1 MNLPDYTN
9 CTLCPRMC
17 HVNRSVT
24 IGYCGCSSHISAARA
39 ALHKWEEPVL
49 SGPEEEPGGSG
60 AVFFSG
66 CTLRCCF
73 CQNSLLSKDH
83 FGKKLTVN
91 ELGDAFLRLQDKGAY
106 NINLV
111 TPTQFFPDIIKA
123 LDLVR
128 HKLHIPVVCNCG
140 GYECPEIISLLK
152 DYIDIWLPD
161 FKYFDNELA
170 FRYSKAKNYFE
181 QASASIAQMIHQT
194 GAPEYTLHPSSV
206 PGQTGFSLNDERRHY
221 PPHGPSRT

>member
-1 MNLPDYTN
+1 MLPQRALARYVLPQNRPQKQVQGRFREYINTKRSFYMNLPDYTN

-24 IGYCGCSSHISAARA
+24 TGYCGCSSHISAARA

-73 CQNSLLSKDH
+73 CQNSILSKNH
-83 FGKKLTVN
+83 FGKELTVN

-106 NINLV
+106 NINLGN
-111 TPTQFFPDIIKA
+111 A
-123 LDLVR
+123 Y
-128 HKLHIPVVCNCG
+128 PVFS
-140 GYECPEIISLLK
+140 GY
-152 DYIDIWLPD
+152 Y
-161 FKYFDNELA
+161 
-170 FRYSKAKNYFE
+170 
-181 QASASIAQMIHQT
+181 
-194 GAPEYTLHPSSV
+194 
-206 PGQTGFSLNDERRHY
+206 
-221 PPHGPSRT
+221 

>member
-1 MNLPDYTN
+1 MNMPDYTN

-24 IGYCGCSSHISAARA
+24 TGYCGCSSHISAARA

-128 HKLHIPVVCNCG
+128 HKLQIMDLLHDLKEKLGLTYIFITHDLTSVTYLCDDVLFLYHGRITEHIPV
-140 GYECPEIISLLK
+140 SSHLL
-152 DYIDIWLPD
+152 P
-161 FKYFDNELA
+161 
-170 FRYSKAKNYFE
+170 
-181 QASASIAQMIHQT
+181 
-194 GAPEYTLHPSSV
+194 
-206 PGQTGFSLNDERRHY
+206 
-221 PPHGPSRT
+221 

>member
-1 MNLPDYTN
+1 MTLPDYTN

-17 HVNRSVT
+17 HVNRHET
-24 IGYCGCSSHISAARA
+24 TGYCGCSDHILAARA

-73 CQNSLLSKDH
+73 CQNFVLSKEH
-83 FGKKLTVN
+83 FGKELTPAQ
-91 ELGDAFLRLQDKGAY
+91 LGDAFLHLQDQNAY

-111 TPTQFFPDIIKA
+111 TPTQFFPDIIKT

-128 HKLHIPVVCNCG
+128 HKLSIKKVTQYKGDQTN
-140 GYECPEIISLLK
+140 
-152 DYIDIWLPD
+152 
-161 FKYFDNELA
+161 NETDHFA
-170 FRYSKAKNYFE
+170 F
-181 QASASIAQMIHQT
+181 IA
-194 GAPEYTLHPSSV
+194 
-206 PGQTGFSLNDERRHY
+206 
-221 PPHGPSRT
+221 

>member
-17 HVNRSVT
+17 HVNRSMT
-24 IGYCGCSSHISAARA
+24 TGYCGCSSHISAARA

-91 ELGDAFLRLQDKGAY
+91 ELGDAFCVFR
-106 NINLV
+106 
-111 TPTQFFPDIIKA
+111 TKA
-123 LDLVR
+123 LT
-128 HKLHIPVVCNCG
+128 
-140 GYECPEIISLLK
+140 IS
-152 DYIDIWLPD
+152 IW
-161 FKYFDNELA
+161 
-170 FRYSKAKNYFE
+170 
-181 QASASIAQMIHQT
+181 
-194 GAPEYTLHPSSV
+194 
-206 PGQTGFSLNDERRHY
+206 
-221 PPHGPSRT
+221 

>member
-1 MNLPDYTN
+1 MTLPDYTN

-17 HVNRSVT
+17 HVNRHET
-24 IGYCGCSSHISAARA
+24 TGYCGCSDHILAARA

-73 CQNSLLSKDH
+73 CQNFVLSKEH
-83 FGKKLTVN
+83 FGKELTPAQ
-91 ELGDAFLRLQDKGAY
+91 LGDAFLHLQDQNAY

-111 TPTQFFPDIIKA
+111 TPTQFFPDIIKT

-140 GYECPEIISLLK
+140 GYERPEIISQLN

-170 FRYSKAKNYFE
+170 FRYSKAKDYFK
-181 QASASIAQMIHQT
+181 QASASITQMIAQT
-194 GAPEYTLHPSSV
+194 GAPEYKYHPASR
-206 PGQTGFSLNDERRHY
+206 PGAPDFPLIKNRLRLFNSPAPQS
-221 PPHGPSRT
+221 

>member
-24 IGYCGCSSHISAARA
+24 TGYCGCSSHISAARA

-73 CQNSLLSKDH
+73 CQNYQISSEG
-83 FGKKLTVN
+83 FGKDISGTRLEEIFL
-91 ELGDAFLRLQDKGAY
+91 ELQEKGQVADLEKIEADIADRDYRDMHRETSPLRQAEDAV
-106 NINLV
+106 LV
-111 TPTQFFPDIIKA
+111 DSSEMTIEQ
-123 LDLVR
+123 
-128 HKLHIPVVCNCG
+128 VV
-140 GYECPEIISLLK
+140 ERILSLC
-152 DYIDIWLPD
+152 
-161 FKYFDNELA
+161 
-170 FRYSKAKNYFE
+170 R
-181 QASASIAQMIHQT
+181 
-194 GAPEYTLHPSSV
+194 
-206 PGQTGFSLNDERRHY
+206 
-221 PPHGPSRT
+221 